1 MSTIDCILEEAILEV
16 FQHELREMNVIDV
29 HIAHSDE
36 ASSAGLLVGPE
47 VSILVPRGAPALV
60 GHVAVQQNLL
70 DLAFLDHKID
80 M

>member
-36 ASSAGLLVGPE
+36 ASSASLLAGPE
-47 VSILVPRGAPALV
+47 VSIPVPWGAPALV
-60 GHVAVQQNLL
+60 GHVAVQ
-70 DLAFLDHKID
+70 
-80 M
+80 